1 MTNPYQAAVVVT
13 EHVVEKDTEHYTDG
27 TSIDVLLAH
36 TQVVHDD
43 VLDPAKEC
51 IGDGISPIRTVQL
64 LSSALATL
72 IQDIGDRNTALA
84 ATVAYKAIQQI
95 IDHTPDVKSQPPQCC
110 KLPQP
115 LKPPQ
120 PTQRIKG
127 EFSQVSLTDEQ
138 LLALDMLE
146 RNPAFRKKQ

>member
-1 MTNPYQAAVVVT
+1 MTNPYQATVVVT
-13 EHVVEKDTEHYTDG
+13 EHVVAGDTEHYTDD

-51 IGDGISPIRTVQL
+51 IGEGISPIRTIQL

-72 IQDIGDRNTALA
+72 IQSIGDCNAELA

-95 IDHTPDVKSQPPQCC
+95 IDHTPDVKSQPPQCR
-110 KLPQP
+110 KPSQS
-115 LKPPQ
+115 LKPGQ
-120 PTQRIKG
+120 VIKG

-138 LLALDMLE
+138 LLSLDMLE
-146 RNPAFRKKQ
+146 RNPSFRKKQ